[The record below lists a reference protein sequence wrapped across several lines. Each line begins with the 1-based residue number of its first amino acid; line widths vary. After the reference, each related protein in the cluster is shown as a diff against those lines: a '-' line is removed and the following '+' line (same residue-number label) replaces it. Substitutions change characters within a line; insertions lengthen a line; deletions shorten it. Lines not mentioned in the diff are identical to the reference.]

1 MFDFLAKSS
10 QYEKESN
17 QKEFGDFSNIDQ
29 ESFVVNLLDIF
40 KCKHALSFSK
50 ADIEMGN
57 FCLSDINTV
66 VSQSVDDLSSMYI
79 ILKIG

>member
-1 MFDFLAKSS
+1 MDIIDILAKSS

-29 ESFVVNLLDIF
+29 ESFVVRKRYNF
-40 KCKHALSFSK
+40 YSQHALNFSK

-57 FCLSDINTV
+57 FSLSDINTV
-66 VSQSVDDLSSMYI
+66 ISQSVDDLSSM
-79 ILKIG
+79 